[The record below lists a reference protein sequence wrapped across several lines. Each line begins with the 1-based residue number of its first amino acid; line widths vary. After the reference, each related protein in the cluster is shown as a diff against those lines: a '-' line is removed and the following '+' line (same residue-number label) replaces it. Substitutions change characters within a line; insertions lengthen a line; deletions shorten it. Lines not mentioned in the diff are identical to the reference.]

1 MRGGI
6 VALLSCWGEVT
17 TENEQEVI
25 AANRKIHPQIEEL
38 LIVVS
43 KILNAA
49 GIEFWID
56 QGTLLGAYRS
66 GKFIARDSDADI
78 AIRDEQQFAS
88 LLPLLTSEL
97 PDTYGCERKGS
108 HCKGYR
114 IWLKSGGM
122 FTGTYEGRSIEWP
135 LVACDAM
142 FYQHYAQDNTYVQQY
157 EGFGVNT
164 FLFPQAA
171 IFPLGQIEFEGSMY
185 PCPARVEEYL
195 EIQYGYIGEGASWD
209 PELDRWVKA

>member
-1 MRGGI
+1 M
-6 VALLSCWGEVT
+6 ALLSCWGEVT

-25 AANRKIHPQIEEL
+25 ATNRKIHPQIREL
-38 LIVVS
+38 LSVLANVLNGA
-43 KILNAA
+43 KI
-49 GIEFWID
+49 EYWID

-78 AIRDEQQFAS
+78 AIRNEEQFES
-88 LLPLLTSEL
+88 LLQLLTSEL
-97 PDTYGCERKGS
+97 PDIYGCERKGS

-122 FTGTYEGRSIEWP
+122 FKGSYEGREIEWP

-142 FYQHYAQDNTYVQQY
+142 FYQYNPRDETYVQQY

-164 FLFPQAA
+164 CFFPRET
-171 IFPLGQIEFEGSMY
+171 IFPLDQIEFEGSMY

-195 EIQYGYIGEGASWD
+195 EIQYGYIGEGAIWNPD
-209 PELDRWVKA
+209 IARWVKG